1 MKGVKNMY
9 ILKFVD
15 FEDELTVREFDSKQ
29 ELKEYIVKNN
39 IDKRWHQ
46 IEEIKKVIPNLKED

>member
-1 MKGVKNMY
+1 MY